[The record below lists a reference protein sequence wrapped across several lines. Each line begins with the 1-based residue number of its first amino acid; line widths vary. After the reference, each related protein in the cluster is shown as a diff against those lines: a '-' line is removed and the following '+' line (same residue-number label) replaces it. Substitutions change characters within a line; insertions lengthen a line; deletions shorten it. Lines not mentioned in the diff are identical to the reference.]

1 MEMSLSENLRQCR
14 IVIRDVEKEETIA
27 DTTIIA
33 HDMDRGHIAVEAD
46 GFEVAE
52 GVVISALVF
61 SKSGLFETQG
71 TVGARDGNKMGIVL
85 YEGSDKDD
93 RHAVRYQVNITGV
106 VDQITRQGE
115 KISDNFEITVL
126 NMSSIG
132 LLAQAPKGRIKDEDT
147 IRFAAVT
154 KGQRIIITAHVE
166 RVEACG
172 DGKEDVGCSVQLVNL
187 G

>member
-1 MEMSLSENLRQCR
+1 MSLSENLRQCR
-14 IVIRDVEKEETIA
+14 IVIREVAQGETIA
-27 DTTIIA
+27 DTIIIA
-33 HDMDRGHIAVEAD
+33 HDIESGKIEIETDVFNVE
-46 GFEVAE
+46 E
-52 GVVISALVF
+52 GSVISALVF

-71 TVGARDGNKMGIVL
+71 TVGIREGNKSAIVL

-93 RHAVRYQVNITGV
+93 RHAVRYQVNINGT
-106 VDQITRQGE
+106 VDMITRQNE
-115 KISDNFEITVL
+115 KISENFDITIL

-132 LLAQAPKGRIKDEDT
+132 LLAQAPAGRIKDEDN

-166 RVEACG
+166 RVETCEN
-172 DGKEDVGCSVQLVNL
+172 GKENVGCTVQLVNL